1 MSRRKTILLVVTCL
15 CVIAGSYL
23 VAGRAPAAQS
33 PDDLSVALEDGGAGY
48 GMKSTDELIVFWG
61 DRFTQNPSDYISA
74 AFLGEAFLRKGRETG
89 DVADYQRAE
98 AALEQALAL
107 APDYDVAQAYMGAAL
122 FVQHDFT
129 GALDLAGR
137 IYAANPRAAQALAT
151 IGDAQLELGD
161 YAAAGASYRALAA
174 LAPGPAVASR
184 LSRLAWLQGH
194 PDQALALM
202 QQAADQATALGLTG
216 EGAAWYQFQL
226 GELSFNTGQYD
237 AAARHYATAEAL
249 FPNYYLALAGLGKA
263 RAAQRRYPE
272 AIALYER
279 AVAIVPQP
287 DFLAALG
294 DLDALTGRPDDA
306 RQQYETVEFIGNL
319 AALNKVVYN
328 RQLALF
334 AANHDRRVDVA
345 LDLASKEYA
354 ARKDVYGA
362 DALAWALYKNGR
374 YQDAAAASDAAL
386 ALGTRD
392 ALLDYHAGMIA
403 AALGDRQRART
414 LLAAALALNPQFD
427 LLQAPVARATLARLE
442 GP

>member
-1 MSRRKTILLVVTCL
+1 MSRRKTLLLVLTSL
-15 CVIAGSYL
+15 SIIAGSYL

-33 PDDLSVALEDGGAGY
+33 PAGISAALEDGGAAF
-48 GMKSTDELIVFWG
+48 GMKSTDELIVFWR
-61 DRFTQNPSDYISA
+61 DRFTQNPNDYISA

-98 AALEQALAL
+98 AALQQSLAL
-107 APDYDVAQAYMGAAL
+107 DPNYDVAQAYMGAAL

-129 GALDLAGR
+129 GALGLAGR
-137 IYAANPRAAQALAT
+137 IYAANPHAAQALAT

-174 LAPGPAVASR
+174 EAPGPAVASR
-184 LSRLAWLQGH
+184 LSRLAWLQGR
-194 PDQALALM
+194 PDEALKLM

-237 AAARHYATAEAL
+237 AAVRHYTAAEAL

-263 RAAQRRYPE
+263 RAAQGRYAE
-272 AIALYER
+272 AITLYER

-294 DLDALTGRPDDA
+294 DLYALTGRPDDA

-345 LDLASKEYA
+345 LDLAAKEYA
-354 ARKDVYGA
+354 VRKDVYGA
-362 DALAWALYKNGR
+362 DALAWALYKNGH
-374 YQDAAAASDAAL
+374 YQDAATASDAAL

-403 AALGDRQRART
+403 AALGDHQRART

-427 LLQAPVARATLARLE
+427 LLQAPVARATLARL
-442 GP
+442 GAP